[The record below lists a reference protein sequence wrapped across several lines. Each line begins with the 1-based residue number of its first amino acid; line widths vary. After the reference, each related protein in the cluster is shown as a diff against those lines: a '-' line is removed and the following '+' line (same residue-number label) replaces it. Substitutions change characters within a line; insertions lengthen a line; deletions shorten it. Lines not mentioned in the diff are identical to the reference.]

1 MPQYFSPGVYVEEV
15 DAGPRPIQGVSTS
28 VTGAV
33 GVTQRGPVDG
43 KPVLVTSFAEFT
55 RKFGGYLAE
64 GDAKDIGHWWRFPNA
79 IQGFFENGGQQL
91 FVKRITATGTTPSE
105 RTLQNGLFANILSDV
120 TVTAAAAALGTASCV
135 FSVDHAVGVLTNGST
150 TVSIRNG
157 DDHTDIL
164 TNVKVIAIDT
174 KSRDIKLEIGPITA
188 AIDIRSTRGD
198 YVVVRAVDTAT
209 PSSAYKF
216 SASSPGEWGKS
227 ISVRMRPMATKFTV
241 LKDFNSAA
249 DKLLFITGTSKLYIG
264 AFIELSKTGG
274 EKKLVQVEEVKSD
287 HVVLDTALV
296 AGDASKDGSAYL
308 IEASVEVEL
317 RTNGSRISELF
328 QNLRLFNAAN
338 TDPRANDPKLLHNTI
353 NSRSELIRIEKPAYP
368 TDKKAFVSGSGTIGK
383 LGFEPVNELGGED
396 KFADLTV
403 DDFIGVD
410 QGSGKRTGIKS
421 MEDIDDV
428 SIVIVPGV
436 HARPVIA
443 EMLRH
448 CDLMRYRMAILDSRP
463 DDGIQEVRAFRNDF
477 DSSRG
482 ALYYPWVNARQLGIT
497 NDITVPPSGHIAGL
511 YADVDTR
518 RGYHK
523 APANE
528 ILRGITQIDRDVT
541 KQEQDL
547 LNPDGVNALRFFPG
561 RGNRVWGARTISSDT
576 NFKYVNVRRIFNF
589 IERSIDE
596 GTQFVVFEPN
606 NPELWSRVRQTI
618 SNFLNT
624 QWRAGALEGKTPDE
638 AFFVACDRGTTM
650 TQDDVENGRLIC
662 EVGIA
667 PVFPAE
673 FVIFRIQ
680 KYTADSKL
688 A

>member
-43 KPVLVTSFAEFT
+43 KPHLVTSFAEFT
-55 RKFGGYLAE
+55 RIFGGYLAE
-64 GDAKDIGHWWRFPNA
+64 GDDLGIGQWWRFPNA
-79 IQGFFENGGQQL
+79 VQGFFENGGQQL
-91 FVKRITATGTTPSE
+91 FVKRVTAGSSAATS
-105 RTLQNGLFANILSDV
+105 TLALKNGLFANVLSDV
-120 TVTAAAAALGTASCV
+120 TVAAAVASCEV
-135 FSVDHAVGVLTNGST
+135 SVDHAVGILTTNGT
-150 TVSIRNG
+150 TSVTVKNG
-157 DDHTDIL
+157 DNHKDIIAS
-164 TNVKVIAIDT
+164 VPVIAIDT
-174 KSRDIKLEIGPITA
+174 TTREIKLKIGPIPN
-188 AIDIRSTRGD
+188 AIDIRASRGD
-198 YVVVRAVDTAT
+198 YVVVRAVDTTT
-209 PSSAYKF
+209 PSSAYSF
-216 SASSPGEWGKS
+216 SASSPGKWGDS
-227 ISVRMRPMATKFTV
+227 LVVRMRPMSTPFTV
-241 LKDFNSAA
+241 LKDAAA
-249 DKLLFITGTSKLYIG
+249 DNLLYLTGISKLYAG
-264 AFIELSKTGG
+264 AFLELSKTGV
-274 EKKLVQVEEVKSD
+274 EKTLVQVQEVKSD
-287 HVVLDTALV
+287 HVLLTADLQ
-296 AGDASKDGSAYL
+296 AGDTSTGAPAFL

-317 RTNGSRISELF
+317 LTLGSRISESF
-328 QNLRLFNAAN
+328 QNLRLFNVAN
-338 TDPRANDPKLLHNTI
+338 NAPPSKDPKLLHNAI
-353 NSRSELIRIEKPAYP
+353 NTKSKLIEFSSIPNYP
-368 TDKKAFVSGSGTIGK
+368 TDLTAFVSGSATGGK
-383 LGFEPVNELGGED
+383 FGFEPLSGGGD
-396 KFADLTV
+396 NFGSLTV

-410 QGSGKRTGIKS
+410 KGSGLRTGIKS

-436 HARPVIA
+436 HARPVVA

-448 CDLMRYRMAILDSRP
+448 CDLMRYRMAIVDSKP
-463 DDGIQEVRAFRNDF
+463 DHGIQDVRAFRNDF

-482 ALYYPWVNARQLGIT
+482 ALYYPWVKARQPGIT
-497 NDITVPPSGHIAGL
+497 DDITVPPSGHIAGL

-528 ILRGITQIDRDVT
+528 ILRGITQIARDVT

-606 NPELWSRVRQTI
+606 NQELWSRVRQTI

-650 TQDDVENGRLIC
+650 TQDDIENGRLIC

-667 PVFPAE
+667 PVYPAE